1 MDYSFKIINSSA
13 GSGKTFNLATEYIS
27 KLLNSQDDEHF
38 KSMLALTFTNK
49 ASIEMKDRILIYLFD
64 LKHKRN
70 KIIQEII
77 SKKTGLDQLT
87 IEKKSSNILE
97 KILYNY
103 SNFNVITIDSF
114 TNNIIKSVSED
125 SENQD
130 DYTIELDNSVYLDQA
145 IEELFSD
152 IDHDEELKE
161 LLIGFAKFKLT
172 INKSWDISY
181 DLKDFGLF
189 IDKESNRDQV
199 DYFKKMNFNLF
210 SQIKKKLYVIKN
222 DNILNIHDLVS
233 NSNELITNNGL
244 SDSDFRGGFLIKYL
258 KSFINEDS
266 FYINDPIEKSL
277 KGELNLYN
285 KTLEKSKVERIEK
298 IRSNLLTNYLKIKK
312 LIIDL
317 YKVNSTLS
325 FLPSLS
331 LISRIEEKIDD
342 IQSDNKI
349 RLISKFNS
357 QLNLLIKS
365 NEAPYIYEK
374 LGSRYTDFFIDE
386 FQDTSELQWHN
397 LIPLISNSVHSE
409 SHDGSKG
416 SLLIVGDPK
425 QSIYRWRG
433 GKFNQFINLIY
444 ERTNPFHFKPIIKN
458 TDINYRSCKEI
469 VEFNSDFFNYLS
481 DKLNI
486 EIYNSNDLNF
496 NQYSNKKQNGYVSVD
511 VTDNKSFYSK
521 IEKQILDL
529 LNRGY
534 STSDIIVLVR
544 KNRYSKELI
553 ENINNSKFKLISS
566 DILQIKNS
574 DIVQFL
580 ISMFK
585 LSQNNNDYSERKRVI
600 NFLFTENYF
609 EKRYDS
615 LNECFFMNLS
625 KIHVNDF
632 FQKISKINKFDFK
645 HFTSLN
651 ILDAIKYCSSIF
663 KLEIEDP
670 YVMALIDDIFEFLD
684 NNDDSIKSYL
694 SHWTKKSDSINLSV
708 SDDQNSI
715 SISTIHKSKGLE
727 FPVVISPIYSDRL
740 DENTNKDLL
749 WLYEP
754 FEALNDLKWT
764 LMRKT
769 KNLLNMGDTA
779 KEIFESEILNNL
791 LDSINLLYVA
801 FTRAEKELYIIS
813 KKDNPEVNTFSS
825 LIQSFLDNKSKSDQY
840 SIGKKLI
847 NEKNQNRAESEL
859 INLNKKKVNIISTSK
874 NINQAKYISDTL
886 SNIYTNDSAAKV
898 YVFFANQKL
907 AKLVNFYDD
916 DKNLNISSNYHLFDS
931 KISTYDHVMITNM
944 NEGFLPFNDI
954 KEGIL
959 SKSEKQKFDNMS
971 QYEQENK
978 ISTIFYELIDK
989 SNEIHLIYDSDLKSF
1004 MSGEKSRYIKQLE
1017 LLKTDSHI
1025 CERKVIEQKIK
1036 TKNNES
1042 PIIIKDSLIDKSID
1056 NILKTGISAST
1067 LNLFIK
1073 NPYLFYEQ
1081 KILNVNDF
1089 EESKY
1094 LNYMDQG
1101 TLIHKVIEK
1110 IYEPYIGLN
1119 LEVKHIDL
1127 MKEKLENESINS
1139 FVELY
1144 SKEPQGKNIIFIEV
1158 LKEYI
1163 NNTLDYEK
1171 NQLKNQ
1177 NAKIKIISLE
1187 KKISTNIKVKNK
1199 DIKLNG
1205 IIDRIDLFNG
1215 GLRVIDYKSGLVKQ
1229 GILDLKNIDNVKTDH
1244 KYSYLLQLLFYKY
1257 LAGSCYKDED
1267 IIDIGIC
1274 SLKKRNS
1281 PFMFV
1286 ENHSTLSTNEIK
1298 IIISDIITDILETN
1312 EFIDSGNPL

>member
-1 MDYSFKIINSSA
+1 
-13 GSGKTFNLATEYIS
+13 
-27 KLLNSQDDEHF
+27 
-38 KSMLALTFTNK
+38 
-49 ASIEMKDRILIYLFD
+49 
-64 LKHKRN
+64 
-70 KIIQEII
+70 
-77 SKKTGLDQLT
+77 
-87 IEKKSSNILE
+87 
-97 KILYNY
+97 
-103 SNFNVITIDSF
+103 
-114 TNNIIKSVSED
+114 
-125 SENQD
+125 
-130 DYTIELDNSVYLDQA
+130 
-145 IEELFSD
+145 
-152 IDHDEELKE
+152 
-161 LLIGFAKFKLT
+161 
-172 INKSWDISY
+172 
-181 DLKDFGLF
+181 
-189 IDKESNRDQV
+189 
-199 DYFKKMNFNLF
+199 
-210 SQIKKKLYVIKN
+210 
-222 DNILNIHDLVS
+222 
-233 NSNELITNNGL
+233 
-244 SDSDFRGGFLIKYL
+244 
-258 KSFINEDS
+258 
-266 FYINDPIEKSL
+266 
-277 KGELNLYN
+277 
-285 KTLEKSKVERIEK
+285 
-298 IRSNLLTNYLKIKK
+298 
-312 LIIDL
+312 
-317 YKVNSTLS
+317 
-325 FLPSLS
+325 
-331 LISRIEEKIDD
+331 
-342 IQSDNKI
+342 
-349 RLISKFNS
+349 
-357 QLNLLIKS
+357 
-365 NEAPYIYEK
+365 
-374 LGSRYTDFFIDE
+374 
-386 FQDTSELQWHN
+386 
-397 LIPLISNSVHSE
+397 
-409 SHDGSKG
+409 
-416 SLLIVGDPK
+416 
-425 QSIYRWRG
+425 
-433 GKFNQFINLIY
+433 
-444 ERTNPFHFKPIIKN
+444 
-458 TDINYRSCKEI
+458 
-469 VEFNSDFFNYLS
+469 
-481 DKLNI
+481 
-486 EIYNSNDLNF
+486 
-496 NQYSNKKQNGYVSVD
+496 
-511 VTDNKSFYSK
+511 
-521 IEKQILDL
+521 
-529 LNRGY
+529 
-534 STSDIIVLVR
+534 
-544 KNRYSKELI
+544 
-553 ENINNSKFKLISS
+553 
-566 DILQIKNS
+566 
-574 DIVQFL
+574 
-580 ISMFK
+580 
-585 LSQNNNDYSERKRVI
+585 
-600 NFLFTENYF
+600 
-609 EKRYDS
+609 
-615 LNECFFMNLS
+615 
-625 KIHVNDF
+625 
-632 FQKISKINKFDFK
+632 
-645 HFTSLN
+645 
-651 ILDAIKYCSSIF
+651 
-663 KLEIEDP
+663 
-670 YVMALIDDIFEFLD
+670 
-684 NNDDSIKSYL
+684 
-694 SHWTKKSDSINLSV
+694 
-708 SDDQNSI
+708 QNSI